1 MKLFIIMVKMDQIG
15 KKVTH
20 VRDMWHH
27 ANCLEKNHIQYKF
40 TNFLDSYHHIGGQ
53 DQTIRAL
60 CTLSD
65 TLVRKV

>member
-1 MKLFIIMVKMDQIG
+1 MIMAVMDKTG

-20 VRDMWHH
+20 VRDVRHH
-27 ANCLEKNHIQYKF
+27 ANCLDKIRRQYEF
-40 TNFLDSYHHIGGQ
+40 TFFLDSYRRIDGH
-53 DQTIRAL
+53 DQKIRAL